1 MAEEIER
8 KFKEIQAKYK
18 KQDEALNQ
26 AMADEQKVIEQQKIA
41 IKQKFQNDIA
51 DDSESNIFAINRL
64 VQSAM
69 NSVPKN
75 VLLIENLMDSD
86 KKLDSISKPQDF
98 ILRDSTSPSNRLNDI
113 EGQIFD
119 KKSQIRALER
129 DIQFLEDEK
138 REILKEL

>member
-1 MAEEIER
+1 
-8 KFKEIQAKYK
+8 
-18 KQDEALNQ
+18 
-26 AMADEQKVIEQQKIA
+26 MADEQKVIEQQKIA